1 MLNKLAIF
9 VDRSQYGTPNQ
20 LYVIET
26 SVFRSVHRGENRVK
40 YRLNNMFNI
49 YMRIQFLL
57 RHIPLIQ
64 PAIGC
69 DHIHN
74 K

>member
-26 SVFRSVHRGENRVK
+26 SVFRLVHRGENRVK
-40 YRLNNMFNI
+40 YRLNNILTFTCAYSFYYVSLTAVYYFDSTFDRM
-49 YMRIQFLL
+49 
-57 RHIPLIQ
+57 
-64 PAIGC
+64 
-69 DHIHN
+69 
-74 K
+74 